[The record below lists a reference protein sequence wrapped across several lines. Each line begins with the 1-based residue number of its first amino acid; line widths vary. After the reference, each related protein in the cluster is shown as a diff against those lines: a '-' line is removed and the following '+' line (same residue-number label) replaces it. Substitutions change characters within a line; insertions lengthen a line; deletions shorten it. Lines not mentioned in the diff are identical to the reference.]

1 MALYFVNYDLR
12 RQRDYSELY
21 EALQS
26 LSAVKV
32 LESVY
37 CFRHNNTT
45 AEALRDYFMQ
55 FIDGD
60 DGVCVTEVT
69 DWATYKTDGTPNDLS

>member
-12 RQRDYSELY
+12 RQRDYSKFY
-21 EALQS
+21 KALQS

-37 CFRHNNTT
+37 CFKHNNTT
-45 AEALRDYFMQ
+45 AEALRDYFQ
-55 FIDGD
+55 GFIDSD
-60 DGVCVTEVT
+60 DGVCVTNQ
-69 DWATYKTDGTPNDLS
+69 WC

>member
-12 RQRDYSELY
+12 GQRDYPGLY

-45 AEALRDYFMQ
+45 AGALRDYFRE
-55 FIDGD
+55 FIDRD
-60 DGVCVTEVT
+60 DGVCVTEVAH
-69 DWATYKTDGTPNDLS
+69 WATYKTDGTPNDLS